1 MMHLF
6 KFFLSFVLI
15 CAGWLAVAGIA
26 GAIGRFDT
34 LIVPVSTADFPKQL
48 SKNVSIV
55 GQSGPFLIFR
65 GDPEKLAP
73 DLRAA
78 GARLILPARAKT
90 CLDLQGMTGRQ
101 VRLK

>member
-6 KFFLSFVLI
+6 KFFLSFALI
-15 CAGWLAVAGIA
+15 CAGWLAVAGVA

-34 LIVPVSTADFPKQL
+34 LIVPVSTYDFPKQL

-55 GQSGPFLIFR
+55 GQSGPFLIFK
-65 GDPEKLAP
+65 GNPETLAS

-78 GARLILPARAKT
+78 GARLTLPARAKT
-90 CLDLQGMTGRQ
+90 CLDLQGITIR
-101 VRLK
+101 